1 MPTVVAPERVP
12 EGTVYAM
19 PIWESQQFI
28 LRELYGIQASAL
40 IDVDD
45 FSIRFD
51 EPASVRL
58 YRAGYGSDSAG

>member
-1 MPTVVAPERVP
+1 
-12 EGTVYAM
+12 M